1 MQPFSL
7 LARRLRKRTKRR
19 RSYTRWI
26 LAHPHLIT
34 AGTEDQGQAAA
45 RAAEIV
51 CCKIVILKNRKG
63 AIFLELS
70 GVESE
75 TVSHQRSAPRA
86 FGVLKCCGSF
96 GRGSNFA
103 SMPDPI
109 HFIFAL

>member
-7 LARRLRKRTKRR
+7 LARGLRKRTKLR

-51 CCKIVILKNRKG
+51 CCKSIEEPES
-63 AIFLELS
+63 AIFLR
-70 GVESE
+70 SE
-75 TVSHQRSAPRA
+75 TVSYQRSAPRA
-86 FGVLKCCGSF
+86 FGALKCCGSF
-96 GRGSNFA
+96 GLGSNFA

-109 HFIFAL
+109 HRIFAL